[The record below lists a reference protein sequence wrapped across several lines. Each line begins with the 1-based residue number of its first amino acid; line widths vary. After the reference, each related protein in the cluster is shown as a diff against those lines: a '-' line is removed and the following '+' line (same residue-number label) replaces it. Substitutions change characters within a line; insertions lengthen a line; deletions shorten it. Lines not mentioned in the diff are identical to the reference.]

1 MKNDRELL
9 KELLEYFEGVMA
21 GVEDGKP
28 FEKRDVPDCS
38 DHDLEFWI
46 DMVIREFDNMM
57 CTYSAMR
64 NFIMRTNGWQKKTGG
79 NMCCTNIKESLEAYE
94 KYMSTNKQ
102 VNEYFDLHKIQKEAK

>member
-1 MKNDRELL
+1 MKSDRELL

-28 FEKRDVPDCS
+28 FEKRDIPDCS
-38 DHDLEFWI
+38 DHELEFWI

-64 NFIMRTNGWQKKTGG
+64 NLIIRINGTRDGVCWP
-79 NMCCTNIKESLEAYE
+79 NVNELLEKYE
-94 KYMSTNKQ
+94 KEHKNKN
-102 VNEYFDLHKIQKEAK
+102 NEQGA

>member
-21 GVEDGKP
+21 VVEEGKP

-38 DHDLEFWI
+38 DHELEFWI

-57 CTYSAMR
+57 RTYSAMR
-64 NFIMRTNGWQKKTGG
+64 NFIFRVNGTCDGVCWPHI
-79 NMCCTNIKESLEAYE
+79 NELLEKYE
-94 KYMSTNKQ
+94 KKCKNKN
-102 VNEYFDLHKIQKEAK
+102 NEQGA